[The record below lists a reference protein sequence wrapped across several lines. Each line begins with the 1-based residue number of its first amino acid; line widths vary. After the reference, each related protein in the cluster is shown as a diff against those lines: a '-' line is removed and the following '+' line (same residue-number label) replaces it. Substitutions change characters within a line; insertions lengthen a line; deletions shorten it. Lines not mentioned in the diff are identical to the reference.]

1 MKNATVQDTKSP
13 SNATKVVTFKGK
25 TANETKQIALNQTNI
40 DMKAREILA
49 NTKIHVNDTKVNM
62 EAQKLNKR
70 MEMAN
75 IEREKAEKLKA
86 DMDHIEKD
94 AERAAVEK
102 VPFASHA
109 QTQKRSGDFTLAPEN
124 AHLSVQERKNL
135 LEKQKAENDEQI
147 EHLREMHSQNKAK
160 LHAQQEEK

>member
-1 MKNATVQDTKSP
+1 MVAKLHNFDVKTQIHEQDKQIAYEKKALQQQMKNATVQDTKSP

-109 QTQKRSGDFTLAPEN
+109 
-124 AHLSVQERKNL
+124 
-135 LEKQKAENDEQI
+135 
-147 EHLREMHSQNKAK
+147 
-160 LHAQQEEK
+160 